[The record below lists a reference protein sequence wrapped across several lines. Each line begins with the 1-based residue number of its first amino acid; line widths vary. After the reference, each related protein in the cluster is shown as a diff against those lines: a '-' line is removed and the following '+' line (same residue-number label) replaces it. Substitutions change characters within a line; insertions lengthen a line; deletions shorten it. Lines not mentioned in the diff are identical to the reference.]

1 MAEETSINP
10 DIGFDAGG
18 VFNHLSNL
26 DAGEVTKAT
35 KLKSELDMSTSQ
47 IYLAIGWLARE
58 DKVDVLKKQNSV
70 RVRLK

>member
-1 MAEETSINP
+1 MASLKEINP

-18 VFNHLSNL
+18 VFNHLSNQS
-26 DAGEVTKAT
+26 DSSVVKAT
-35 KLKSELDMSTSQ
+35 TLKEKLDMSTSQ
-47 IYLAIGWLARE
+47 VYLAIGWLARE